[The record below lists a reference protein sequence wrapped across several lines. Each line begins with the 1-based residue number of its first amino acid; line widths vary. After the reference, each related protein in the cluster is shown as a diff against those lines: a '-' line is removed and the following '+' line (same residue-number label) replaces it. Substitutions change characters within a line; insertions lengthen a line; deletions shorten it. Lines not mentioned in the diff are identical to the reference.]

1 LTQYI
6 VHINLVYTTK
16 LISQFWSMYS
26 FWPNIS
32 TVFFVKKLHSLNS
45 GSKTY
50 WEAFVY
56 FKCCLRPAANR
67 KSLNSILVCYSRL
80 DTYPI
85 KTWVTTSEYC
95 MIYKGPG
102 FLAVARFGSSPLP
115 PPPPSSQSSVSKRHT
130 GRLRKRVNLLMEE
143 GVGKEP
149 DHTTPRKPGPL

>member
-1 LTQYI
+1 
-6 VHINLVYTTK
+6 
-16 LISQFWSMYS
+16 MYS

-102 FLAVARFGSSPLP
+102 FLAVARFGSSPTPSP
-115 PPPPSSQSSVSKRHT
+115 PPLISLLSVSDTQEDWERESTCWWKRGW
-130 GRLRKRVNLLMEE
+130 GRSQIIRRRESLVLYKKIIQYSMVVTMQLWF
-143 GVGKEP
+143 P
-149 DHTTPRKPGPL
+149 